1 MKSVVIAALAAIT
14 TPAAADVDQFVCL
27 QANIYWEARNQDSF
41 GQTLVAHTTLNRVN
55 DSRWPDSICGV
66 VYQRSQFSW
75 TLDPA
80 KKHSGPVRNEW
91 YAWENAEI
99 VANQA
104 IIRTALG
111 LPDPANG
118 ATYFHATYVKP
129 GWANRFEKTIEHGSH
144 IFYR

>member
-1 MKSVVIAALAAIT
+1 MRGE
-14 TPAAADVDQFVCL
+14 Q
-27 QANIYWEARNQDSF
+27 QAWKQ
-41 GQTLVAHTTLNRVN
+41 
-55 DSRWPDSICGV
+55 
-66 VYQRSQFSW
+66 
-75 TLDPA
+75 
-80 KKHSGPVRNEW
+80 
-91 YAWENAEI
+91 AEI

-104 IIRTALG
+104 IIRMALG